1 MPSAKPPPVDY
12 EAGTQ
17 AAIVARRR
25 RAAIKEAVRSDL
37 RDPRDVLA
45 VAVADRTTAEAT
57 LRVRDFLLSLPAV
70 GVGKCETVLGE
81 LAIAPQKRLG
91 FLGKRQVAALRS
103 WLTTRAELRGVTRT
117 LQPVVLAGPS
127 GVGKGTVAAG
137 VRGLRHDVFVSI
149 SVTTRPPRPGEIDGE
164 HYYFVSEA
172 EFQRLVVDEELL
184 EWAEV
189 HGQYRY
195 GTPRRPVDEA
205 VASNTPVLLEID
217 VQGAMQVK
225 AHMPDVRL
233 IFLVPPSWDALVARL
248 ASRGTESPQEQ
259 ERRLATAQDE
269 MALAPQFDVR
279 VVNDDVNIAARMVLE
294 LMGISQE

>member
-1 MPSAKPPPVDY
+1 MPSPKPPEVDR

-17 AAIVARRR
+17 AAIAARRA
-25 RAAIKEAVRSDL
+25 RAGIKQSLRDGVRSPL
-37 RDPRDVLA
+37 DVLV
-45 VAVADRTTAEAT
+45 VAHADKSRPEAS
-57 LRVRDFLLSLPAV
+57 LRVTDFLLCLKAIGVTKLPAILDRL
-70 GVGKCETVLGE
+70 GVS
-81 LAIAPQKRLG
+81 PRKRLG
-91 FLGKRQVAALRS
+91 FLGKRQHLSLYNWLRS
-103 WLTTRAELRGVTRT
+103 REGTVDVART

-137 VRGLRHDVFVSI
+137 VRGLRPDTFVSI

-164 HYYFVSEA
+164 HYYFISES
-172 EFQRLVVDEELL
+172 EFQSLVDRDELL

-189 HGQYRY
+189 HGSHRY
-195 GTPRRPVDEA
+195 GTPRRAVVDAVNRGIPVM
-205 VASNTPVLLEID
+205 LEID

-225 AHMPDVRL
+225 QHMPDIRL
-233 IFLVPPSWDALVARL
+233 IFLTAPSWDALVERL

-269 MALAPQFDVR
+269 LALIRAFDVC
-279 VVNDDVNIAARMVLE
+279 VVNDDVNVAARMVLE